1 MGSILGIGLP
11 IIIVAVVVLIVLLL
25 VMGYVKAPPD
35 TAFIISGLRNKTV
48 IGKAAIRI
56 PFFERIDKVSL
67 KLIPIDVKTSSAVP
81 TADYIN
87 IRVDAVVNVKVSDDP
102 SKLKLAAQN
111 FLNQKPEYIAMV
123 AREVL
128 EGNMREIVGQMRL
141 EEMVS
146 DRQKFAEQVKT
157 NAEPD
162 LAGMGLDVI
171 SFNVQNFIDDNQ
183 VIENLGVDNIV
194 QISKNAAV
202 SRANAEKEIAVAQA
216 QAAKEAND
224 AKVASELEIANAK
237 AKAAKEKAIVQAQ
250 ASKEAQ
256 EAQIAADTQIALKQ
270 NELDIQKAELQ
281 REVDTK
287 QAIADA
293 AKGIQ
298 SEEQRKVKEIATANA
313 NLARQEKE
321 IELKEREVAIKEK
334 ALEAEVKKT
343 AEARKYA
350 AEQEADARL
359 YQIQKNSE
367 AELFERAKQ
376 AEAAQIEAER
386 RAEATK
392 AESEARK
399 IAMENE
405 AAGIAAK
412 GKAEAEAIQDKVL
425 CRLVEKAIQAKALA
439 EAEGI
444 LKKAE
449 AMKQY
454 GEAAQMDMQLQAIKT
469 YFEQLPAI
477 AEAVGKGYSGVD
489 KIVMLGGESS
499 KLSGDIINN
508 VTQISEG
515 LSQSLGMD
523 LKSLISGVIGGRMAA
538 NTPGGNV
545 TVNVE
550 PNTEA

>member
-1 MGSILGIGLP
+1 MVSIILSFGVPILAAIVIIG
-11 IIIVAVVVLIVLLL
+11 LL

-35 TAFIISGLRNKTV
+35 TAFLISGLRKKTI
-48 IGKAAIRI
+48 IGKASIRI
-56 PFFERIDKVSL
+56 PFLERIDKVSL

-87 IRVDAVVNVKVSDDP
+87 IRVDAVVNVKVSDSP
-102 SKLKLAAQN
+102 EKLKLAAQN
-111 FLNQKPEYIAMV
+111 FLNRDSQYIASV

-146 DRQKFAEQVKT
+146 DRQKFAEMVKK

-162 LAGMGLDVI
+162 LASMGLDVI

-202 SRANAEKEIAVAQA
+202 SKANAEKEIAVAQA

-224 AKVASELEIANAK
+224 AKVAADLQIANAK
-237 AKAAKEKAIVQAQ
+237 AQAQKEKAIVSAQ
-250 ASKEAQ
+250 ANKESQ
-256 EAQIAADTQIALKQ
+256 EAQIEAETQIAQKQ
-270 NELDIQKAELQ
+270 NELDVRRAELQ
-281 REVDTK
+281 KEVDTK

-298 SEEQRKVKEIATANA
+298 AEEQRKVQEIATANA

-350 AEQEADARL
+350 AQQDADAKL
-359 YQIQKNSE
+359 YETQKASE
-367 AELFERAKQ
+367 AELFERQKQ
-376 AEAAQIEAER
+376 AEAEKFEAQQQ
-386 RAEATK
+386 AEATK
-392 AESEARK
+392 ATSEAQK

-405 AAGIAAK
+405 AAGIRAK
-412 GKAEAEAIQDKVL
+412 GEAEAA
-425 CRLVEKAIQAKALA
+425 AIQAKAIA

-454 GEAAQMDMQLQAIKT
+454 GEAAQMDMQLQALQT
-469 YFEQLPAI
+469 YFQQLPAI
-477 AEAVGKGYSGVD
+477 AQAVASPMAQID
-489 KIVMLGGESS
+489 KITMYGEGNTSKLTGDITKTMKQITDGVKDATGLDPMALLAGMLGG
-499 KLSGDIINN
+499 KLGGSN
-508 VTQISEG
+508 V
-515 LSQSLGMD
+515 
-523 LKSLISGVIGGRMAA
+523 
-538 NTPGGNV
+538 N
-545 TVNVE
+545 VNVE
-550 PNTEA
+550 PNIEDPTGDEYGWADK

>member
-1 MGSILGIGLP
+1 MGILGIGIP
-11 IIIVAVVVLIVLLL
+11 IIIVAIVVIMLLT
-25 VMGYVKAPPD
+25 MGYVKAPPD
-35 TAFIISGLRNKTV
+35 TAYLISGLRKKTV

-87 IRVDAVVNVKVSDDP
+87 IRVDAVVNIKVSDDP
-102 SKLKLAAQN
+102 EKLKLAAQN
-111 FLNQKPEYIAMV
+111 FLNQKPEHIGAV

-128 EGNMREIVGQMRL
+128 EGNMREIVGQMKL

-146 DRQKFAEQVKT
+146 DRQKFAEMVKR

-162 LAGMGLDVI
+162 LAGMGLDI
-171 SFNVQNFIDDNQ
+171 IAFNVQNFIDDNQ

-216 QAAKEAND
+216 KAAKEAND
-224 AKVASELEIANAK
+224 AKVAAELEIANAK
-237 AKAAKEKAIVQAQ
+237 AKAAKDKAIVQADAQ
-250 ASKEAQ
+250 RESQ

-270 NELDIQKAELQ
+270 NELDIQRAELQ
-281 REVDTK
+281 KEVDTK

-293 AKGIQ
+293 AKAIQ
-298 SEEQRKVKEIATANA
+298 AEEQRKIHEIATANA

-350 AEQEADARL
+350 AEQEADAKL
-359 YQIQKNSE
+359 YQTQKASE
-367 AELFERAKQ
+367 AELFERQKR
-376 AEAAQIEAER
+376 AEAEKFEAEQA
-386 RAEATK
+386 AEATK
-392 AESEARK
+392 AESDAKRV
-399 IAMENE
+399 AMENE

-412 GKAEAEAIQDKVL
+412 GKAEAE
-425 CRLVEKAIQAKALA
+425 AIQAKALA

-477 AEAVGKGYSGVD
+477 AQAIGAGYNGVD

-523 LKSLISGVIGGRMAA
+523 LKSLISGVIGGKMVAGA
-538 NTPGGNV
+538 PNGNV

-550 PNTEA
+550 PSQE

>member
-1 MGSILGIGLP
+1 MFSTILSVGLP
-11 IIIVAVVVLIVLLL
+11 VIAVLVVIALLC
-25 VMGYVKAPPD
+25 MGYVKSPPD
-35 TAFIISGLRNKTV
+35 TAYIISGLRKKVV

-87 IRVDAVVNVKVSDDP
+87 IRVDAVVNVKVSDEIE
-102 SKLKLAAQN
+102 KLKLAAQN
-111 FLNQKPEYIAMV
+111 FLNQKPEYIAAV

-146 DRQKFAEQVKT
+146 DRQKFAEMVKK

-202 SRANAEKEIAVAQA
+202 SRAKAEKEIAVAQA
-216 QAAKEAND
+216 NAAKEAND
-224 AKVASELEIANAK
+224 AKVAAELEIANAK

-250 ASKEAQ
+250 ANKESQ

-270 NELDIQKAELQ
+270 NELEIQKAELQ
-281 REVDTK
+281 KEVDTK

-298 SEEQRKVKEIATANA
+298 AEEQRKVQEIATANA

-321 IELKEREVAIKEK
+321 IELQARAVEITERK
-334 ALEAEVKKT
+334 LEAEVKKT
-343 AEARKYA
+343 AEAKKYA
-350 AEQEADARL
+350 AEQQADAKL
-359 YQIQKNSE
+359 YTTQKESE
-367 AELFERAKQ
+367 AELFERQKKAEAEKFEAIQQ
-376 AEAAQIEAER
+376 AEALKAK
-386 RAEATK
+386 AEAQK
-392 AESEARK
+392 V
-399 IAMENE
+399 AMENE

-412 GKAEAEAIQDKVL
+412 GKAEAE
-425 CRLVEKAIQAKALA
+425 AIQAKALA

-454 GEAAQMDMQLQAIKT
+454 GEAAQMDMQLEAIKV

-477 AEAVGKGYSGVD
+477 AAAIGQGYNGVD

-515 LSQSLGMD
+515 LSQSMGID
-523 LKSLISGVIGGRMAA
+523 LKSLLAGVIGGKVGAQMSDS
-538 NTPGGNV
+538 
-545 TVNVE
+545 E
-550 PNTEA
+550 